1 MKTKDDRI
9 RRPAI
14 CRLHF
19 YQSVIPA
26 CKTDGTFA
34 RRCKFSSPGLPNR
47 GKSGLIVAWPPAA
60 SSGARAPPRVL
71 SRAAST
77 KKKNSLYGSVLA
89 IMQSR
94 FRKSTKEML
103 LFNQLLQINLPES
116 TFQNHPIQFP
126 DFSILV
132 LNLTTNKTEQIVL

>member
-1 MKTKDDRI
+1 LRGPEHYRAFYRA
-9 RRPAI
+9 RRP
-14 CRLHF
+14 
-19 YQSVIPA
+19 Q
-26 CKTDGTFA
+26 
-34 RRCKFSSPGLPNR
+34 
-47 GKSGLIVAWPPAA
+47 
-60 SSGARAPPRVL
+60 
-71 SRAAST
+71 
-77 KKKNSLYGSVLA
+77 KKNSLNGSVLA
-89 IMQSR
+89 VMQSR

>member
-1 MKTKDDRI
+1 
-9 RRPAI
+9 
-14 CRLHF
+14 
-19 YQSVIPA
+19 
-26 CKTDGTFA
+26 
-34 RRCKFSSPGLPNR
+34 
-47 GKSGLIVAWPPAA
+47 
-60 SSGARAPPRVL
+60 
-71 SRAAST
+71 
-77 KKKNSLYGSVLA
+77 
-89 IMQSR
+89 MQSR